1 MSDLDHKEFEDYMSG
16 QHELSRLYSQ
26 RGKSTPTAEL
36 NIKIMAEAQTALKK
50 TASIQI
56 VKRRWWMAGL
66 DSPMALAAIV
76 MLCASLVLLFS
87 IQREMT
93 IDSEIPQRVVPEGE
107 SYLSDKTENRSET
120 IIQERKAPSLSII
133 KEIKVPERAELTEPA
148 LSPSAVSD
156 DIQQQ
161 AHDNG
166 LDAISEA
173 LPASGMAFK
182 RDESKQLNDKS
193 LEAMITDIKRL
204 ITDGQTE
211 EARLALR
218 QFILTYP
225 DAKLTDW
232 LSEQELSVIKN

>member
-1 MSDLDHKEFEDYMSG
+1 M
-16 QHELSRLYSQ
+16 
-26 RGKSTPTAEL
+26 
-36 NIKIMAEAQTALKK
+36 
-50 TASIQI
+50 
-56 VKRRWWMAGL
+56 KRRWWMAGL